1 MDRHAVQGPTWQ
13 DSTSTRQKGC
23 SMERKSVV
31 LEDLLDD
38 VAPTT
43 NTTTELGI
51 VITIAVV
58 IL

>member
-1 MDRHAVQGPTWQ
+1 
-13 DSTSTRQKGC
+13 
-23 SMERKSVV
+23 MERRSVV

-51 VITIAVV
+51 VITIVVV

>member
-1 MDRHAVQGPTWQ
+1 MVRTATTPGQ
-13 DSTSTRQKGC
+13 STLYFYSPKGC